1 MKRLFVLVAALAL
14 MFSVAASQPKQVVD
28 TDGLVSL
35 DFVDADIRDVIK
47 AISEMTHKNF
57 LIDKSVQGKIT
68 IISPTK
74 VTPEEAYEIFLSILD
89 VNGYTVVKS
98 GKIYKI
104 IPKEDARKE
113 ALSLYEVPPPPSEAF
128 VTQLVPLEHVSAT
141 EIANTFRDMVSKG
154 GAMTAYVPSNTL
166 IITDTASNIRRLLTI
181 IKKLDVEGTEQ
192 DIVVIPLKYAPAEL
206 LAEQILALFEEETT
220 TSRRRVIP
228 TTRRGSIRSRQETSE
243 SKPAVTKIIPDTRTN
258 SLIVSANRLGLQRIR
273 ELVKLLDV
281 PIPGGEGKIHVIY
294 LQNADAEELT
304 ATLQALFGGG
314 GVAPSRGGTSRSK
327 TKGRTSGARSGLG
340 SASGI
345 SSAGGLS
352 SLLSTAGLSSAGRT
366 SGTSGRGTVAAELEG
381 GIRIAADPAT
391 NSLLI
396 FASNRDF
403 QILKEV
409 IEKLDIPRR
418 QVFVEALI
426 VEVSLDK
433 TRELG
438 LEFRTPLNPES
449 EGTQFFGGTGFGGIQ
464 QAQQN
469 PLGFSGLAL
478 GAVNGTITFGGQ
490 TYPNIGALFRALQS
504 DKDVNVLSTPTIL
517 TMDNQ
522 EAEIVV
528 ADNIPFVTG
537 QIFTPGFEGPT
548 TTIERQDVGIKLQL
562 VPQISEGDYVKLT
575 IYQEVSNVTESP
587 EGLSA
592 AQVGVTTSKRSASTT
607 VVVKDGQTVVIG
619 GLIKDYTQ
627 LAEQKVPLL
636 GDIPIIGYLFKSHK
650 KRVNKTN
657 LLIFIT
663 PHIVRDAR
671 DMADV
676 TKSRYQKME
685 KFKERNSVIE
695 PKGREPIDTKRFEA
709 PPEEEEGGIKEEE
722 IQVPQ
727 EVDQQSDAEGQSS
740 DQSLQGEGQSEP
752 SGNEQ

>member
-1 MKRLFVLVAALAL
+1 MKRLFVLIMVFALLSSAAL
-14 MFSVAASQPKQVVD
+14 SQQKQIVD
-28 TDGLVSL
+28 ESGLVSL

-47 AISEMTHKNF
+47 AISEMTGKNF
-57 LIDKSVQGKIT
+57 LIDKTVQGKIT

-89 VNGYTVVKS
+89 VNGFTVVKS
-98 GKIYKI
+98 GKVYKI
-104 IPKEDARKE
+104 ITKDDARK
-113 ALSLYEVPPPPSEAF
+113 APLSLYEVIPPMSEAF
-128 VTQLVPLEHVSAT
+128 ITQLIPLEHVSAT

-166 IITDTASNIRRLLTI
+166 IVTDTASNIRRLLEI
-181 IKKLDVEGTEQ
+181 VGKLDVEGTEQ

-206 LAEQILALFEEETT
+206 LAEQILQLFEEEQPTT
-220 TSRRRVIP
+220 TRRRITP
-228 TTRRGSIRSRQETSE
+228 TTRTRSKTRQESTT
-243 SKPAVTKIIPDTRTN
+243 PQAAITKIIPDTRTN
-258 SLIVSANRLGLQRIR
+258 SLIVSANKLGLQRIQ

-294 LQNADAEELT
+294 LQNADAEELA
-304 ATLQALFGGG
+304 ATIQALFGGG
-314 GVAPSRGGTSRSK
+314 VGPSRTSTSKSRTKGGTP
-327 TKGRTSGARSGLG
+327 SGLG
-340 SASGI
+340 GL

-352 SLLSTAGLSSAGRT
+352 SLLSAGGISTSQIAGKSSGGAM
-366 SGTSGRGTVAAELEG
+366 VAELEG
-381 GIRIAADPAT
+381 GIRIAADPPT

-396 FASNRDF
+396 YASNRDF

-426 VEVSLDK
+426 IEISLDK

-438 LEFRTPLNPES
+438 LELRTPFNPES
-449 EGTQFFGGTGFGGIQ
+449 SGTQFYGGTGFGGIQ

-469 PLGFSGLAL
+469 PLGFSGLAI
-478 GAVNGTITFGGQ
+478 GAVDGTITFGGQ

-517 TMDNQ
+517 TMDNE

-537 QIFTPGFEGPT
+537 QIFTPGLEGPT
-548 TTIERQDVGIKLQL
+548 TTIERQDIGIKLQL
-562 VPQISEGDYVKLT
+562 VPQISEGDYVKLN

-592 AQVGVTTSKRSASTT
+592 ANVGVTTSKRSATTT
-607 VVVKDGQTVVIG
+607 VVVKDNQTVVIG
-619 GLIKDYTQ
+619 GLIKDYAQ

-636 GDIPIIGYLFKSHK
+636 GDIPIIGFLFKSQK
-650 KRVNKTN
+650 KKVNKTN

-663 PHIVRDAR
+663 PHIARDAR
-671 DMADV
+671 DLADV
-676 TKSRYQKME
+676 TKRRYQKLE

-695 PKGREPIDTKRFEA
+695 PKGREPIDTKSFEA
-709 PPEEEEGGIKEEE
+709 PPDEGANEIKEEE
-722 IQVPQ
+722 IDVPL
-727 EVDQQSDAEGQSS
+727 EVEQQDEGEEQSS
-740 DQSLQGEGQSEP
+740 GQEDEQADQSGNSGDGE
-752 SGNEQ
+752 